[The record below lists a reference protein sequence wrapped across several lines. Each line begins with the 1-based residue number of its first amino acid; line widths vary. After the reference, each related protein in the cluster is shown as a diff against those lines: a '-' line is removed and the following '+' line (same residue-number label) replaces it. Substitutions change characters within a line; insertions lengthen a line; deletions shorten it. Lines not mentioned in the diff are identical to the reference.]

1 MTLEYILKRFGSFL
15 LIVWLATSVNFLL
28 PRLSSTNPIR
38 ERLLEQALQGG
49 YVQQG
54 MNEMVAEYERK
65 FGLDRPVWEQ
75 YLIYLRDVLQLDFNY
90 SISNYPRTVV
100 SMMLEALPWTIILLT
115 MTTLLSFA
123 IGTLLGAFL
132 GWPRA
137 PRWLHFLMPPLMA
150 LSAIPFFVMGL
161 VLIYL
166 FTFQVNLLP
175 LFGGYSPG
183 NQVAFTW
190 AFIKDAAFHA
200 ILPSLSII
208 LVAVGGWMLG
218 MRAMMI
224 TTQGEDYVTFADA
237 KGLKPRTLFLRYAIR
252 NALLPQATALALV
265 LGHVTSGAVL
275 VEVIFGYPGIGNV
288 LYNAIRQSDYYL
300 VQGIIIGVIVTLG
313 IATFILD
320 LIYPLLDPRIT
331 YRRA

>member
-1 MTLEYILKRFGSFL
+1 MPVGYIVRRFAIFL
-15 LIVWLATSVNFLL
+15 VIVWVASSANFFL
-28 PRLSSTNPIR
+28 PRLNSQNPIR
-38 ERLLEQALQGG
+38 ERLLEQALLGG
-49 YVQQG
+49 YVQAG
-54 MNEMVAEYERK
+54 IAEMVKEYEAK
-65 FGLDRPVWEQ
+65 FGLDKPLWEQ
-75 YLIYLRDVLQLDFNY
+75 YLRYMGDTLRFDFNY
-90 SISNYPRTVV
+90 SISNYPRTVGDLM
-100 SMMLEALPWTIILLT
+100 SEALPWTIGLLLT
-115 MTTLLSFA
+115 TTLLAFA

-137 PRWLHFLMPPLMA
+137 PRWLHFFMPPLLA
-150 LSAIPFFVMGL
+150 LSALPYFLLGL

-166 FTFQVNLLP
+166 FTLQINIFP

-183 NQVAFTW
+183 TLPTW
-190 AFIKDAAFHA
+190 NLTFALDVVYHS
-200 ILPSLSII
+200 ILPGMSII
-208 LVAVGGWMLG
+208 LVSIGGWALG

-237 KGLKPRTLFLRYAIR
+237 KGLSPWTIFLKYSIR

-265 LGHVTSGAVL
+265 LGHVVSGAVL
-275 VEVIFGYPGIGNV
+275 VEVIFGFPGIGTI
-288 LYNAIRQSDYYL
+288 LFNAIRQSDYFL
-300 VQGIIIGVIVTLG
+300 IQGIVFGVIVSLG

>member
-1 MTLEYILKRFGSFL
+1 MSLDYVLKRFGIFL
-15 LIVWLATSVNFLL
+15 LIVWLATSLNFFL

-54 MNEMVAEYERK
+54 MNQMVEEYERK
-65 FGLDRPVWEQ
+65 FGLDRPLWEQ
-75 YLIYLRDVLQLDFNY
+75 YLTYMGDALRLDFNY
-90 SISNYPRTVV
+90 SISNYPRTVT
-100 SMMLEALPWTIILLT
+100 SIMAEALPWTIGLLT

-137 PRWLHFLMPPLMA
+137 PRWLHVLMPPLLA
-150 LSAIPFFVMGL
+150 LSAIPYFLLGL
-161 VLIYL
+161 VLIYI
-166 FTFQVNLLP
+166 FTFQINVLP
-175 LFGGYSPG
+175 LFGGYTAGRLPALSLDFVRD
-183 NQVAFTW
+183 VAL
-190 AFIKDAAFHA
+190 HA
-200 ILPSLSII
+200 VLPSFSII
-208 LVAVGGWMLG
+208 LVAIGGWALG

-237 KGLKPRTLFLRYAIR
+237 KGLKPQTLFLRYAIR

-265 LGHVTSGAVL
+265 LGHVVSGAVL
-275 VEVIFGYPGIGNV
+275 VEVIFGYPGIGTV

-300 VQGIIIGVIVTLG
+300 VQGIVFGVIVTLG
-313 IATFILD
+313 IATFLLD
-320 LIYPLLDPRIT
+320 LLYPLLDPRIT